1 MMFSYMAKNSD
12 DIAYITNSN
21 LKKLMPNIGNI
32 AREKFKDLYKSEL
45 FFILSLK
52 ELHVLY
58 TLREFYKGNYNE
70 IESKYRK
77 SLNYVYDSKPPSF
90 HKDGQCKY
98 LSAEYT
104 NYAIPEEIKSRG
116 LEQIM
121 RYKIFFVEHAR
132 VLSEKPDVF
141 EIMINNEFRTENKIT
156 ISKIQHLNSGYGQ
169 LNGIS
174 LSDLE
179 GKIDILLQSAIEFKD
194 SSDEVRSIID
204 RLGYGPIKSN
214 EAPDPDSPLHK
225 WQYEFKSNLKRLLE
239 KYFKEKFNPD
249 MEISQTFLAS
259 AGFRPCSH
267 CCKYI

>member
-1 MMFSYMAKNSD
+1 MILSYIAKDSD

-21 LKKLMPNIGNI
+21 LKKLMPDIGYVDP
-32 AREKFKDLYKSEL
+32 EKYKDLYKSEL
-45 FFILSLK
+45 FFILSFK

-77 SLNYVYDSKPPSF
+77 SLNYVYDSKPPAF

-98 LSAEYT
+98 LWAEYT

-121 RYKIFFVEHAR
+121 KYKNFFVEHAR
-132 VLSEKPDVF
+132 ILSEKPDVF
-141 EIMINNEFRTENKIT
+141 EIMINNEFKTENKINILK
-156 ISKIQHLNSGYGQ
+156 ISHLNSGHGE

-174 LSDLE
+174 LSGLE
-179 GKIDILLQSAIEFKD
+179 DKIDKLLQSAIEFKD
-194 SSDEVRSIID
+194 SSDEVWSIID
-204 RLGYGPIKSN
+204 RRGYGPIKSN
-214 EAPDPDSPLHK
+214 ETPDPDNPLHI
-225 WQYEFKSNLKRLLE
+225 WHHEFKSNLKRLLE
-239 KYFKEKFNPD
+239 RYFKEKFDPD
-249 MEISQTFLAS
+249 MEISRTFLAS

>member
-1 MMFSYMAKNSD
+1 MLSYIAKDRD

-21 LKKLMPNIGNI
+21 LKKLMPNTGHVTP
-32 AREKFKDLYKSEL
+32 EKYKDLYKSDL
-45 FFILSLK
+45 FFILSEK

-77 SLNYVYDSKPPSF
+77 SLSYVYDSKPPSF

-104 NYAIPEEIKSRG
+104 NYAIPEEIKKKG

-121 RYKIFFVEHAR
+121 KYKKFFVEHAR
-132 VLSEKPDVF
+132 ILSEKPDVF
-141 EIMINNEFRTENKIT
+141 EIKINSEFRPETKIV
-156 ISKIQHLNSGYGQ
+156 ISKIQYLNSGHGE

-174 LSDLE
+174 LSGLE
-179 GKIDILLQSAIEFKD
+179 DKIDKLLQSAIEFKD
-194 SSDEVRSIID
+194 SSDEIWSIID
-204 RLGYGPIKSN
+204 RRGYGPIKSN
-214 EAPDPDSPLHK
+214 EAPDLGNPLHK
-225 WQYEFKSNLKRLLE
+225 WHHEFKSNLKRLLE

-249 MEISQTFLAS
+249 IEISQTFLIS
-259 AGFRPCSH
+259 AGFRPCLH